1 MFDLQG
7 KRKLVRKGMIL
18 SAACGFLLAT
28 AAGCGKTEEE
38 GMQIEAIG
46 EERDASGDD
55 AAKKDE
61 DAAEDDAVKKDED
74 ASGDDAVKNGED
86 ASGDN
91 AAENGG
97 NASEDNA
104 GENAGTADKEK
115 KDAAQSVGNEEIVGE
130 VKRLSEDSFV
140 INKVETWSE
149 DGASFAA
156 SAAPGYEEEE
166 NLITVHVAE
175 SCAYEYKTVKN
186 GGVNPEDIS
195 AREGSFTDLKE
206 KLTVI
211 IKGSWQEDGSFL
223 ADHIEMEEFA

>member
-7 KRKLVRKGMIL
+7 KRKLARKGMIL

-38 GMQIEAIG
+38 GLQIEAIG
-46 EERDASGDD
+46 EERDASKDN
-55 AAKKDE
+55 AAENGE
-61 DAAEDDAVKKDED
+61 DASEDNAAENGED
-74 ASGDDAVKNGED
+74 ASGDDAAKNGED
-86 ASGDN
+86 AFEDN

-104 GENAGTADKEK
+104 GENAG
-115 KDAAQSVGNEEIVGE
+115 KDAAQSVGNAEIVGE

-140 INKVETWSE
+140 ISKIETWSE

-166 NLITVHVAE
+166 SLITVHVAE

-223 ADHIEMEEFA
+223 ADHIEMEEFV

>member
-7 KRKLVRKGMIL
+7 KRKLARKGMIL

-38 GMQIEAIG
+38 GLQIEAMEIG
-46 EERDASGDD
+46 QEDTGSDAP
-55 AAKKDE
+55 E
-61 DAAEDDAVKKDED
+61 DAGAENAESDAPED
-74 ASGDDAVKNGED
+74 AGQ
-86 ASGDN
+86 
-91 AAENGG
+91 ENTG

-140 INKVETWSE
+140 ISKVETWSE

-166 NLITVHVAE
+166 NLITIHVAE

>member
-1 MFDLQG
+1 MSDLQ
-7 KRKLVRKGMIL
+7 KREGNLKNRNCRNRMIF
-18 SAACGFLLAT
+18 AAVCALMLAIA
-28 AAGCGKTEEE
+28 AAGCGKEEE
-38 GMQIEAIG
+38 GLQIEAIENG
-46 EERDASGDD
+46 Q
-55 AAKKDE
+55 E
-61 DAAEDDAVKKDED
+61 DTRNA
-74 ASGDDAVKNGED
+74 
-86 ASGDN
+86 
-91 AAENGG
+91 AAENAGQENTG
-97 NASEDNA
+97 NVSEDNA
-104 GENAGTADKEK
+104 GENAGTADGEK
-115 KDAAQSVGNEEIVGE
+115 KDAAQSVGNAEIVGE

-140 INKVETWSE
+140 ISKVETWSE

-186 GGVNPEDIS
+186 GGVSPEDVS

-223 ADHIEMEEFA
+223 ADHIEMEEFI

>member
-7 KRKLVRKGMIL
+7 KRKLARKGMIL

-38 GMQIEAIG
+38 GLQIEAMEIG
-46 EERDASGDD
+46 QEDTGSDAP
-55 AAKKDE
+55 E
-61 DAAEDDAVKKDED
+61 DAGAENAESDAPED
-74 ASGDDAVKNGED
+74 AGQ
-86 ASGDN
+86 
-91 AAENGG
+91 ENTG

-130 VKRLSEDSFV
+130 VKRLPEDSFV
-140 INKVETWSE
+140 ISKVETWSE

-195 AREGSFTDLKE
+195 AREGSFSDLKE

>member
-7 KRKLVRKGMIL
+7 KRKLARKGMIL

-38 GMQIEAIG
+38 GLQIEAIG
-46 EERDASGDD
+46 EERDAS
-55 AAKKDE
+55 KDN
-61 DAAEDDAVKKDED
+61 AAENGED
-74 ASGDDAVKNGED
+74 ASEDNAAENGED
-86 ASGDN
+86 ASGDD

-104 GENAGTADKEK
+104 GENAGTADGEK
-115 KDAAQSVGNEEIVGE
+115 KDAAQSVGNAEIVGE

-140 INKVETWSE
+140 ISKIETWSE

-166 NLITVHVAE
+166 SLITVHVAE

-223 ADHIEMEEFA
+223 ADHIEMEEFV

>member
-7 KRKLVRKGMIL
+7 KRKLARKGMIL

-38 GMQIEAIG
+38 GLQIEAMEIG
-46 EERDASGDD
+46 Q
-55 AAKKDE
+55 E
-61 DAAEDDAVKKDED
+61 DAGSDAPED
-74 ASGDDAVKNGED
+74 AGQ
-86 ASGDN
+86 
-91 AAENGG
+91 ENTG

-104 GENAGTADKEK
+104 GKNAGTADGEK
-115 KDAAQSVGNEEIVGE
+115 KDAAQSVGNAEIVGE

-140 INKVETWSE
+140 ISKVETWSE
-149 DGASFAA
+149 DGAGFAA

>member
-7 KRKLVRKGMIL
+7 KRKLARKGMIL

-38 GMQIEAIG
+38 GLQIEAMEIG
-46 EERDASGDD
+46 QEDTGSDAP
-55 AAKKDE
+55 E
-61 DAAEDDAVKKDED
+61 DA
-74 ASGDDAVKNGED
+74 GQ
-86 ASGDN
+86 
-91 AAENGG
+91 ENTG

-104 GENAGTADKEK
+104 GENAGTADGEK

-140 INKVETWSE
+140 ISKVETWSE

-195 AREGSFTDLKE
+195 AREGSFSDLKE

>member
-7 KRKLVRKGMIL
+7 KRKLARKGMIL

-38 GMQIEAIG
+38 GLQIEAMEIG
-46 EERDASGDD
+46 Q
-55 AAKKDE
+55 E
-61 DAAEDDAVKKDED
+61 DAGSDAPED
-74 ASGDDAVKNGED
+74 AGQEDTGSDAPED
-86 ASGDN
+86 AGQ
-91 AAENGG
+91 ENTG

-104 GENAGTADKEK
+104 GKNAGTADGEK
-115 KDAAQSVGNEEIVGE
+115 KDAAQSVGNAEIVGE

-140 INKVETWSE
+140 ISKVETWSE

>member
-7 KRKLVRKGMIL
+7 KRKLARKGMIL

-38 GMQIEAIG
+38 GLQIEAMEIG
-46 EERDASGDD
+46 QEDTGSDAP
-55 AAKKDE
+55 E
-61 DAAEDDAVKKDED
+61 DAGAENAESDAPED
-74 ASGDDAVKNGED
+74 AGQ
-86 ASGDN
+86 
-91 AAENGG
+91 ENTG

-140 INKVETWSE
+140 ISKVETWSE

-195 AREGSFTDLKE
+195 AREGSFSDLKE